1 MAENE
6 NADMGALE
14 EQTEM
19 ALSEGLVRL
28 PQFAVDKTDP
38 SNYEEKPEATL
49 QDVGQFA
56 LESLPVVG
64 EAIAIKDTAE
74 ALQEGDYLGAGLN
87 AAAGIVGIVPVV
99 GDVAGKAIK
108 TAGGAMRQV
117 SNEAYDK
124 LVSALDEADDAA
136 SWQKNAKSLVTSFR
150 QVDPDIRTPELEESA
165 RALRDKK
172 ITREQHLENVNAYK
186 PVESWDAL
194 PREPSD
200 KATVFSLNSSQRED
214 GKFVLSPDT
223 AESLG
228 VTQSALKIGDR
239 FNGRLDIP
247 AYKAYDTWIVAGR
260 PKGDTATHYAK
271 AIHYKGVGDGPVK
284 FLASQKTGEKIGT
297 GGGKTPYATVS
308 GEVKDLDVEAIRE
321 KGAALLNDPEW
332 TQVGFDPRRQSSFYV
347 RGENSK
353 HIPVREAE
361 EVIQIGPLVL
371 AKNAKLDM
379 EYAGYNEGGLSMNEE
394 QMMAAL
400 QSAAQSTGAAPDT
413 TVGVDPVSGNDV
425 PMGASPEEVRDDIP
439 AQLSAGEY
447 VVPADVV
454 QYYGVKFFED
464 LRTSAKM
471 GYDSMQ
477 QNGRV
482 GGEPAEEML
491 PFDISE
497 LQVMEEP
504 APAMQMNVGGLTQRE
519 LHNLTG
525 STSLPNPFRVV
536 TNDDGLSMTVRADE
550 PVPEGFKRLDAENAA
565 DTAPESMS
573 FNTDTIDAAIDQYN
587 ARNDPTNQVIG
598 ALTGL
603 AIPGAGF
610 ARGALGLVG
619 SAMEHSRA
627 VETLSDPT
635 ATQSDKDKAVSL
647 IDALG
652 FFSRGAAGLT
662 KDDIFDMYGKVVSAD
677 KFAGAPGNTTPSDQS
692 AAMGDVGA
700 FGPPGMSGPAPSSG
714 TAPGPGPS
722 ASGAEA
728 GFSGDADAD
737 AAADYGGIT

>member
-38 SNYEEKPEATL
+38 SNYEEEPEATL
-49 QDVGQFA
+49 KDVGQFA

-99 GDVAGKAIK
+99 GDAAGKAIK

-117 SNEAYDK
+117 SNKAYDA

-136 SWQKNAKSLVTSFR
+136 SWQKNAKSLVTNFR

-260 PKGDTATHYAK
+260 PKGDKATHYAK
-271 AIHYKGVGDGPVK
+271 GIHYKGVGDGPVK

-347 RGENSK
+347 RGENNK

-361 EVIQIGPLVL
+361 EVIQIGPQCLL
-371 AKNAKLDM
+371 
-379 EYAGYNEGGLSMNEE
+379 
-394 QMMAAL
+394 
-400 QSAAQSTGAAPDT
+400 
-413 TVGVDPVSGNDV
+413 
-425 PMGASPEEVRDDIP
+425 
-439 AQLSAGEY
+439 
-447 VVPADVV
+447 
-454 QYYGVKFFED
+454 
-464 LRTSAKM
+464 KM
-471 GYDSMQ
+471 
-477 QNGRV
+477 QN
-482 GGEPAEEML
+482 
-491 PFDISE
+491 
-497 LQVMEEP
+497 
-504 APAMQMNVGGLTQRE
+504 
-519 LHNLTG
+519 
-525 STSLPNPFRVV
+525 
-536 TNDDGLSMTVRADE
+536 
-550 PVPEGFKRLDAENAA
+550 
-565 DTAPESMS
+565 
-573 FNTDTIDAAIDQYN
+573 
-587 ARNDPTNQVIG
+587 
-598 ALTGL
+598 
-603 AIPGAGF
+603 
-610 ARGALGLVG
+610 
-619 SAMEHSRA
+619 
-627 VETLSDPT
+627 
-635 ATQSDKDKAVSL
+635 
-647 IDALG
+647 
-652 FFSRGAAGLT
+652 
-662 KDDIFDMYGKVVSAD
+662 
-677 KFAGAPGNTTPSDQS
+677 
-692 AAMGDVGA
+692 
-700 FGPPGMSGPAPSSG
+700 
-714 TAPGPGPS
+714 
-722 ASGAEA
+722 
-728 GFSGDADAD
+728 
-737 AAADYGGIT
+737 

>member
-38 SNYEEKPEATL
+38 SNYEEEPEATL
-49 QDVGQFA
+49 KDVGQFA

-99 GDVAGKAIK
+99 GDAAGKAIK

-117 SNEAYDK
+117 SNKAYDK

-136 SWQKNAKSLVTSFR
+136 SWQKNAKSLVTNFR

-194 PREPSD
+194 PREPSN

-271 AIHYKGVGDGPVK
+271 AIHYGGVGDGPVK

-308 GEVKDLDVEAIRE
+308 GEVIDLDVEAIRE

-347 RGENSK
+347 RGENNK

-413 TVGVDPVSGNDV
+413 TVGVDPVSGNEV

-477 QNGRV
+477 QNGRI

-491 PFDISE
+491 PFDVSE

-504 APAMQMNVGGLTQRE
+504 EPEPAMMNVGGLTPQLLNR
-519 LHNLTG
+519 LTG
-525 STSLPNPFRVV
+525 STSIPKYSVARNAAGNTITFQ
-536 TNDDGLSMTVRADE
+536 TGDDL
-550 PVPEGFKRLDAENAA
+550 PEGFERLDAEDYNDASRPEDVELDFSQMSIEEAQDTLDSMQAA
-565 DTAPESMS
+565 SFGLSAFGLGPLGSIAGVANVAASATAASE
-573 FNTDTIDAAIDQYN
+573 FADRAANTSLSSAQRSELAG
-587 ARNDPTNQVIG
+587 ASRAFDPTG
-598 ALTGL
+598 
-603 AIPGAGF
+603 P
-610 ARGALGLVG
+610 LGV
-619 SAMEHSRA
+619 
-627 VETLSDPT
+627 
-635 ATQSDKDKAVSL
+635 
-647 IDALG
+647 
-652 FFSRGAAGLT
+652 FSSP
-662 KDDIFDMYGKVVSAD
+662 F
-677 KFAGAPGNTTPSDQS
+677 GAPQSGTTSE
-692 AAMGDVGA
+692 MGDVGTFSDPGGDQGSIDA
-700 FGPPGMSGPAPSSG
+700 PTPDFSPPDDGM
-714 TAPGPGPS
+714 
-722 ASGAEA
+722 
-728 GFSGDADAD
+728 
-737 AAADYGGIT
+737 

>member
-200 KATVFSLNSSQRED
+200 KATVFSLNSNQRED

-550 PVPEGFKRLDAENAA
+550 PVPEGFKRLDAEDYNDASRPEDVELDFSQMSIEEARDALDGMSAVSLGLTGLGPLGSIAGFANVVGSALAA
-565 DTAPESMS
+565 DTFADRAA
-573 FNTDTIDAAIDQYN
+573 NTSLSSAQRSAL
-587 ARNDPTNQVIG
+587 AGFSREVDPTGVLG
-598 ALTGL
+598 A
-603 AIPGAGF
+603 F
-610 ARGALGLVG
+610 SSDFG
-619 SAMEHSRA
+619 SAQEG
-627 VETLSDPT
+627 T
-635 ATQSDKDKAVSL
+635 ASE
-647 IDALG
+647 
-652 FFSRGAAGLT
+652 
-662 KDDIFDMYGKVVSAD
+662 
-677 KFAGAPGNTTPSDQS
+677 
-692 AAMGDVGA
+692 MGDVGA
-700 FGPPGMSGPAPSSG
+700 FSDPGGDQGSIDAPAPDSD
-714 TAPGPGPS
+714 
-722 ASGAEA
+722 
-728 GFSGDADAD
+728 FSPPDDGM
-737 AAADYGGIT
+737 